1 MLYRVTKDIIRDKEK
16 NTLQIVARL
25 VRVYTFVCL
34 QSPCVGNPLMGVF
47 VFVAVCA
54 ERREVMANCVPYPLH
69 PLFSLTPSLSH
80 PNQIFNGLHWCHHGI
95 SVAKALKG
103 LKSVAC

>member
-1 MLYRVTKDIIRDKEK
+1 
-16 NTLQIVARL
+16 
-25 VRVYTFVCL
+25 
-34 QSPCVGNPLMGVF
+34 MGVF

-54 ERREVMANCVPYPLH
+54 EGKEVMANCVPLSPF
-69 PLFSLTPSLSH
+69 LFLLYPSLSH
-80 PNQIFNGLHWCHHGI
+80 PNQNFNGLHWCHRGI